1 MDDVKKICPH
11 CGAELKD
18 GATFCP
24 HCGSDK
30 DTGWK
35 EGAESADL
43 ELPDYDEI
51 IENEMNEKLN
61 KVLRIWPKEKKFF
74 SDCVGNYRRNFSR
87 RFVNR
92 VYRDR
97 LNTKIH
103 SI

>member
-11 CGAELKD
+11 CGAELKLN
-18 GATFCP
+18 ATFCP
-24 HCGSDK
+24 HCGSDSE
-30 DTGWK
+30 TGWK

-51 IENEMNEKLN
+51 VENEFGQK
-61 KVLRIWPKEKKFF
+61 KKKFF

-87 RFVNR
+87 RFVIR

-97 LNTKIH
+97 LNTKFH